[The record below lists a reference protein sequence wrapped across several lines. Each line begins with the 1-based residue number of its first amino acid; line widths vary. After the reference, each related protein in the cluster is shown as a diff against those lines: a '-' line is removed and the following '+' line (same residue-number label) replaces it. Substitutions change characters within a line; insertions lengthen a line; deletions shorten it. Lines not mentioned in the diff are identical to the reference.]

1 MRHGI
6 LIIPAIIFSLS
17 VFGQVQNK
25 IKVINGV
32 THQPVKEIYC
42 YILKDND
49 KWIDIGQTDNNGIFT
64 THLRNPDSAAT
75 YQIDISESA
84 FKPFRQTIHLFDA
97 KQITITIYPDSAFVE
112 KKPNL
117 IYSECSSISF
127 GNYQPQEPHSIYDL
141 PDSIRIKLVAHLTAR
156 LGADF
161 YSKLKLS
168 GGQIVNLDRLYIV
181 EDNAKNY
188 KWTPYSYYLC
198 FSFQDPAKGIGLYTA
213 KIVLDK
219 SGNVMNEIQLPDIHT
234 NPEKATIISLEQAK
248 KIAAENKFY
257 DNKTEISLSYDTK
270 NGSIAWCFKQAVFK
284 PDHTMSGS
292 TLVIDAHNGKVLGK
306 YGLGGIWD

>member
-1 MRHGI
+1 MKQAVPI
-6 LIIPAIIFSLS
+6 FLAIIFSLS
-17 VFGQVQNK
+17 IFGQTQNK

-32 THQPVKEIYC
+32 THRPVKKIYC

-64 THLRNPDSAAT
+64 THLRDLDSSAT

-84 FKPFRQTIHLFDA
+84 FKPFRQTIRLFDT
-97 KQITITIYPDSAFVE
+97 KQTTVTIYPDSAFVE
-112 KKPNL
+112 KNPNL

-127 GNYQPQEPHSIYDL
+127 GNYEPREPHSIYDL
-141 PDSIRIKLVAHLTAR
+141 PDSIRIKLAAHLTER
-156 LGADF
+156 LGPDF

-188 KWTPYSYYLC
+188 KWIPYSYYLC

-219 SGNVMNEIQLPDIHT
+219 SGNVINEIQLPDIHA

-257 DNKTEISLSYDTK
+257 DNKTEISLSYDAK
-270 NGSIAWCFKQAVFK
+270 NGSIAWCFKQSVFN

-306 YGLGGIWD
+306 YGIGGIWD